1 MKILLVE
8 DDIKISSFLQ
18 KGLKEENYIVDC
30 SYDGEEAFYILEIN
44 RYDLIILDVMIPKI
58 DGITL
63 CKKLRENNIHTP
75 IIMLTAKSS
84 IEDKVLGLNEGA
96 NDYLTKPFSFEELL
110 ARINV
115 QLRSGKSLNNIL
127 KLDDLEINMETK
139 SVKRTKETINL
150 TLKEYVLL
158 EYLMLN
164 QNKLLNEDMINEALW
179 DMDASTASNIVS
191 VYMYRLRNKI
201 DKNADKKLIHTIRGM
216 GYKMGI
222 EN

>member
-30 SYDGEEAFYILEIN
+30 SFDGEEAFYILETN
-44 RYDLIILDVMIPKI
+44 SYDLIILDVMIPKI

-201 DKNADKKLIHTIRGM
+201 DKNTDKKLIHTIRGM
-216 GYKMGI
+216 GYKMGL